1 MYNVVGSDLMEIID
15 HIKFVIDK
23 VRPFLIS
30 DGGDVEFIKFENGIV
45 YVKLIGACAN
55 CTYGDLEIK
64 DTIENILTSEIP
76 EVLEVKNIANE

>member
-1 MYNVVGSDLMEIID
+1 MDTIN
-15 HIKFVIDK
+15 HIKFVIEK

-30 DGGDVEFIKFENGIV
+30 DGGDVEFVKYENGIV

-55 CTYGDLEIK
+55 CNYGDIEIK

-76 EVLEVKNIANE
+76 EVLEVKNIAFK

>member
-1 MYNVVGSDLMEIID
+1 MEIID

-23 VRPFLIS
+23 VRPFLLS
-30 DGGDVEFIKFENGIV
+30 DGGDIKFIKYENGIV

-55 CTYGDLEIK
+55 CEYGDSEIK

-76 EVLEVKNIANE
+76 EVLEVKNIASE

>member
-1 MYNVVGSDLMEIID
+1 MEIID

-23 VRPFLIS
+23 VRPFLLS
-30 DGGDVEFIKFENGIV
+30 DGGDIEFIKYENGIV

-55 CTYGDLEIK
+55 CEYGDSEIK

-76 EVLEVKNIANE
+76 EVLEVKNIASE

>member
-1 MYNVVGSDLMEIID
+1 MDIID

-23 VRPFLIS
+23 IRPFLIS
-30 DGGDVEFIKFENGIV
+30 DGGDIEFIKYENGIV

-55 CTYGDLEIK
+55 CTYGDSEIK
-64 DTIENILTSEIP
+64 ETVESILVSEIP